1 MNRKGEN
8 AVDYIPRDIK
18 AGRGKSAHP
27 PITDNGCFNRLP
39 YRD

>member
-1 MNRKGEN
+1 MNRKDKS
-8 AVDYIPRDIK
+8 AVDIIPCDIK